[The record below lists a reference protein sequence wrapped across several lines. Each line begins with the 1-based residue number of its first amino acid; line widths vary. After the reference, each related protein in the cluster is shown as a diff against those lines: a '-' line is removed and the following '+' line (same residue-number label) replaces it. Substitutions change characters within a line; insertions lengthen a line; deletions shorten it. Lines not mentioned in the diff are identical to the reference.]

1 MAVRVILFVLFIN
14 TFNYSQVA
22 DTTEIINNLNKFVQ
36 FSIDRNGEDAINYLD
51 SASFK
56 YYTKIYNDALYSNK
70 DEINKLSLTTRY
82 YVLILRAYY
91 NSKDLIGLDTRTFIS
106 KLIKDGIIGS
116 RALPKIDYQY
126 SINGNNAKLYFNK
139 TDTTYYFEFNKEN
152 NMWKLNISSLM
163 RLGNIQFEEQ
173 IRLGILTEKEI
184 NEKLREFF
192 TTLLNTDSVD
202 YLWAPLV
209 K

>member
-1 MAVRVILFVLFIN
+1 MAVRIILFVLFVN
-14 TFNYSQVA
+14 AFYFSQGT
-22 DTTEIINNLNKFVQ
+22 DSTGIIDNLNKFVQ
-36 FSIDRNGEDAINYLD
+36 LSIDRNGEEAINYLD
-51 SASFK
+51 RSSFE
-56 YYTKIYNDALYSNK
+56 YYNKIYNDVLYSNK
-70 DEINKLSLTTRY
+70 NEINNLSLTTRY
-82 YVLILRAYY
+82 YVLILHAYY

-106 KLIKDGIIGS
+106 KIIKDGIIGS

-202 YLWAPLV
+202 YLWEPLV